1 MWTRTSTSS
10 RPRNP
15 AWPRRSSVSSRS
27 VSRLVRRRTSRAP
40 TASVRTFAHG
50 GLRSRT
56 RKMACAGG
64 VSAVDRLSCRRVV
77 VAARDAGHV
86 LSKQHELHGVLID
99 PLLAVDVVWRTEPGH
114 MRTWSELLLIEDAD
128 RAVGHQ
134 LPMRV
139 AVAAANHVSDPPRL
153 VIVHWCG
160 RVRREAG
167 EHQGEAIRIGLQ

>member
-1 MWTRTSTSS
+1 
-10 RPRNP
+10 
-15 AWPRRSSVSSRS
+15 
-27 VSRLVRRRTSRAP
+27 
-40 TASVRTFAHG
+40 
-50 GLRSRT
+50 
-56 RKMACAGG
+56 
-64 VSAVDRLSCRRVV
+64 
-77 VAARDAGHV
+77 
-86 LSKQHELHGVLID
+86 
-99 PLLAVDVVWRTEPGH
+99 

-167 EHQGEAIRIGLQ
+167 EHQGEAIRIGLQNREGRLASVEGLHLGVQDKALLARGFCEQPAHRVEACLVDPARQELPSARHEVCNHALRICDR